1 MPEVEHPDAEW
12 RKILS
17 PEQYAVLRQAA
28 TERPWSGALLN
39 NHGRGTYACAA
50 CGAEL
55 FESDTKFESGC
66 GGPSFFRTVAPD
78 AIEYIEDHAHG
89 MVRVETRCGTCASH
103 LGHVF
108 DDGPPPTGKRYCMN
122 SLALKFVDPEGAVIP
137 G

>member
-1 MPEVEHPDAEW
+1 MPEVERPDAEW

-66 GGPSFFRTVAPD
+66 GWPSFFRTVAPD
-78 AIEYIEDHAHG
+78 AIEYIEDHALG

-122 SLALKFVDPEGAVIP
+122 SLALKFVDPDGAVTP